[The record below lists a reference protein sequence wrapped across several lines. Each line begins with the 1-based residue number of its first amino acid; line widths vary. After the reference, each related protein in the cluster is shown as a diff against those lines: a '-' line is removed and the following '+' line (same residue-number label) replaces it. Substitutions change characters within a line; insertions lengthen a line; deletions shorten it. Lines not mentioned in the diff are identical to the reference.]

1 MAARLIPITIT
12 RPTTITPT
20 ITIPPMSDRNRS
32 AHTATTS
39 ITRMPARRMVI
50 MGPHTLLTACLSG
63 SVPGIRATPEAATT
77 VVADI
82 TVATAETTIATK
94 EMEAIAA
101 AMEVATREA
110 TAETTIDT
118 EAEATAAATRAVM
131 DSVAMADS
139 TLAITAFVGDITAG
153 AFTAA
158 RDFAAIA
165 TTVVDFTGAKDSAAT
180 GTTTAVFMAVTGS
193 GAVATTVVA
202 LTAVAD
208 SMVAVVITATVD
220 TMAMA
225 DITGTAA
232 ITTAAGNGF
241 FGSEFW
247 GNPTL
252 FSLVS
257 GLSRTLSAQ
266 NCSPAPA
273 LESEVWRS
281 LHRI

>member
-139 TLAITAFVGDITAG
+139 TLAITAFVGDITA
-153 AFTAA
+153 
-158 RDFAAIA
+158 
-165 TTVVDFTGAKDSAAT
+165 
-180 GTTTAVFMAVTGS
+180 
-193 GAVATTVVA
+193 
-202 LTAVAD
+202 
-208 SMVAVVITATVD
+208 TVD
-220 TMAMA
+220 TMAMADIIAMA

-266 NCSPAPA
+266 NCSPAP
-273 LESEVWRS
+273 
-281 LHRI
+281 